1 MGKAQAKTQI
11 MVRDMVFGLCSVG
24 SGVIVLAFLGPGA
37 QSLLPTGF
45 VSGLPAAID
54 KRGRRSASAGVW
66 GGV

>member
-24 SGVIVLAFLGPGA
+24 SGVIVLTFLGTGA

-45 VSGLPAAID
+45 VPSLPAAID
-54 KRGRRSASAGVW
+54 KRGRRSARAGEW
-66 GGV
+66 RGV